1 MNGARASGVLCDC
14 PRRLSC
20 YCRYPFWAPPK
31 QGKALRHLA
40 KALQARYQSVRD
52 FTADFVQTY
61 RGGVLRTETRERGT
75 VAVKKPG
82 RMRWTYTSPERRRV
96 RVGRPENVCLH
107 PGGQAGDG
115 RRMSRPTVSPD
126 AGALSWPERRPGQG
140 LYGGKGREPRQG
152 AIALKLTPPERAEYE
167 YLIVALDPATLQ
179 IRAADDQGPPGW
191 QSTLRFEN
199 LKENKGISD
208 KDFAF
213 RIPRGVDV
221 ITNGQRN

>member
-1 MNGARASGVLCDC
+1 MRLLAPLVVL
-14 PRRLSC
+14 LSLPVLGSAQTG
-20 YCRYPFWAPPK
+20 RSPEE
-31 QGKALRHLA
+31 LA
-40 KALQARYQSVRD
+40 KALQERYQNVRD

-82 RMRWTYTSPERRRV
+82 LMRWIYTNPERKEFV
-96 RVGRPENVCLH
+96 SDGLKMYSYIPEDRQVVVSNV
-107 PGGQAGDG
+107 
-115 RRMSRPTVSPD
+115 PTDSEAPTPVLFL
-126 AGALSWPERRPGQG
+126 A
-140 LYGGKGREPRQG
+140 GKGNLVKDFTASQAQSPVAG
-152 AIALKLTPPERAEYE
+152 SVAVKLTPRRKEPEYE
-167 YLIVALDPATLQ
+167 YLIVAVDPATLQ
-179 IRAADDQGPPGW
+179 IRALTTRDRQGGE
-191 QSTLRFEN
+191 STLRFEN